1 MKLSLILVLLFF
13 QQNIFENLKKEYIDK
28 GLVKFEHHS
37 FPLDLAALNAEIII
51 RCHTNNNKKF
61 QLLGEIYKKQNQWA
75 VGSDINKINDLIKKV
90 GSDFDLTEEKMN
102 ACLENNDV
110 QAIVIICEGRTFIA
124 GADISEFGKEPKGP
138 SLFEVQDV
146 MENSPKPIIAAIHGT
161 ALGGG
166 LEVALTCHY
175 RIAVPSAKCGLP
187 EVNLGLLPG
196 AGGTQR
202 LPRIVGAQKALV
214 MMTSGEHVPANKCHE
229 MGLVDEMANENQ
241 LAEDAIVFA
250 NKIVSEGRPL
260 VKVRDADEKI
270 KSDKGNDALFS
281 DFRKSISRKTRGFLA
296 PEYNIQCIE
305 AAVNLPFEEGM
316 KVEQDL
322 FMKLM
327 TGSQSAAQRYMF
339 FAQRQVT
346 KIPDIEKETPLIDIN
361 SVGVIGAGTMGG
373 GISMNFANAG
383 IPVTIVEQSQERLD
397 KGLGII
403 RKNYENT
410 AAKGRITSEQ
420 VEERMSLI
428 NGQTSIESLD
438 SQDLII
444 EAVFENMD
452 LKKDIFKQLD
462 SICKE
467 GAILA
472 SNTSA
477 LDVNEIA
484 DVTSRPEDVIGLHF
498 FSPANVMKLL
508 EIVRGDKTSK
518 SVVASSLAVAKRIQK
533 IAAVVGVCPGFVGN
547 RILAQRQRE
556 ANKLILE
563 GALPWDID
571 DALFDFGFPMGPFAM
586 SDLAGLDIGWNKE
599 TSNGETLRD
608 VLCEAGRL
616 GQKSGKGFYVYDEN
630 RNKSPDSEVEALI
643 RKFGEE
649 RQIQM
654 RDISKEEILQRCLY
668 PMINEGF
675 KILEEGM
682 AIRASDIDIVWT
694 NGYGWPVYEGGPMF
708 YGNLI
713 GYDKILDWLKN
724 AEKELGPEFKPSE
737 YLERVVAEKINIL

>member
-1 MKLSLILVLLFF
+1 MPTINEVTTLDVKESVAVITLNSPPVNALSANVR
-13 QQNIFENLKKEYIDK
+13 E
-28 GLVKFEHHS
+28 GLNNGVSEAIS
-37 FPLDLAALNAEIII
+37 NADVNSIII
-51 RCHTNNNKKF
+51 
-61 QLLGEIYKKQNQWA
+61 
-75 VGSDINKINDLIKKV
+75 
-90 GSDFDLTEEKMN
+90 
-102 ACLENNDV
+102 
-110 QAIVIICEGRTFIA
+110 ICDGRTFIA
-124 GADISEFGKEPKGP
+124 GADITEFGQAPKGP
-138 SLFEVQDV
+138 SLHEVQD
-146 MENSPKPIIAAIHGT
+146 MIENSPKPVIAAIHGT

-214 MMTSGEHVPANKCHE
+214 MMTSGEHVPANQCLE
-229 MGLVDEMANENQ
+229 MGLVDEMAGEGD
-241 LAEDAIVFA
+241 LEKDAIAFA
-250 NKIVSEGRPL
+250 NKIVEEGRPL
-260 VKVRDADEKI
+260 VKVRDADDKI
-270 KSDKGNDALFS
+270 KSDKGNEELFS
-281 DFRKSISRKTRGFLA
+281 SFRKTIARKTRGFLA
-296 PEYNIQCIE
+296 PEYNIQCVE
-305 AAVNLPFEEGM
+305 AAVNLPFEEGL

-327 TGSQSAAQRYMF
+327 TGSQSAAQRYIF

-346 KIPDIEKETPLIDIN
+346 KIPDIEKETPIKDVS

-397 KGLGII
+397 KGLSII

-410 AAKGRITSEQ
+410 AAKGRITQEQ
-420 VEERMSLI
+420 VEERMALI
-428 NGQTSIESLD
+428 DGKTSIEELN

-462 SICKE
+462 GICKE

-484 DVTSRPEDVIGLHF
+484 AETNRPEDVIGLHF
-498 FSPANVMKLL
+498 FSPANVMRLL

-518 SVVASSLAVAKRIQK
+518 SVVATSLAVAKKINK

-571 DALFDFGFPMGPFAM
+571 DALFEFGFPMGPFAM

-616 GQKSGKGFYVYDEN
+616 GQKSGKGFYLYDEN
-630 RNKSPDSEVEALI
+630 RNKSPDPEVEALI
-643 RKFGEE
+643 KKFGEE

-713 GYDKILDWLKN
+713 GYDKVLEWLQK
-724 AEKELGPEFKPSE
+724 AEKELGPEFKPSA
-737 YLERVVAEKINIL
+737 YLERVVSEKINIL